1 MHYVDHL
8 DIMQQKIKVW
18 EYKACS
24 QTLGISFS
32 RIWHIDEMFIKAN
45 GKMNYLYAV
54 IDDKSQVIALY
65 VSEKRNIQSAILCL
79 RKARYIA
86 GKPEITVTDGWQA
99 YPKGCK
105 ECIRKGEG

>member
-1 MHYVDHL
+1 
-8 DIMQQKIKVW
+8 
-18 EYKACS
+18 
-24 QTLGISFS
+24 
-32 RIWHIDEMFIKAN
+32 MFIKAK